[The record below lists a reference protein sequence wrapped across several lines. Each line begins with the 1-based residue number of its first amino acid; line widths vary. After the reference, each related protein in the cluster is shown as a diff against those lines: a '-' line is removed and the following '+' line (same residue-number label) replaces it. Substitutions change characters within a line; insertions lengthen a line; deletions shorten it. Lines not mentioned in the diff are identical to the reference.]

1 MPSTFFKTYEAN
13 LQEFSKA
20 DLIDQHLMTQ
30 LKRRP
35 LMHWRTAGFD
45 TSVALRDARALT
57 PHVDLY
63 ARPAQAA

>member
-35 LMHWRTAGFD
+35 LMHWKTASFD
-45 TSVALRDARALT
+45 TLVALRDARAL
-57 PHVDLY
+57 PPRVDLY
-63 ARPAQAA
+63 PRPAEAA